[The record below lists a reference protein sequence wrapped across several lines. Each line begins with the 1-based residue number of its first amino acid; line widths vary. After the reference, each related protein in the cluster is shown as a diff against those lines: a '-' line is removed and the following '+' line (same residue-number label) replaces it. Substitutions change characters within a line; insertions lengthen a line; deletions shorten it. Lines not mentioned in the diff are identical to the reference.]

1 MGAICSCGRYSQHY
15 VDDWSEEDVIQS
27 VTPMVE
33 SSPTK
38 VIYKGGGGGGGAEN
52 RSLEKLVE
60 AGLIEADTYL
70 MFKNTTIRE
79 LGIVR
84 TGKEGGGEGGI
95 CIEYGGDFMSL
106 AKFCKR
112 AAALHGK
119 VWNGTP
125 WNSVYTINEDDEPL
139 DRIDALWNR
148 MKKEGSFGN
157 VEKEE

>member
-38 VIYKGGGGGGGAEN
+38 LIYKGGGGGGGAEN

-84 TGKEGGGEGGI
+84 NRGEGI
-95 CIEYGGDFMSL
+95 FIEFEGEHMSL
-106 AKFCKR
+106 AKFCKKG
-112 AAALHGK
+112 AAKHGK
-119 VWNGTP
+119 TWNGTP

-148 MKKEGSFGN
+148 MKKEESFGN

>member
-27 VTPMVE
+27 VTPFVE
-33 SSPTK
+33 SSPNK
-38 VIYKGGGGGGGAEN
+38 IVYKGSGSAGSAGEN

-84 TGKEGGGEGGI
+84 TGNEGGDKGVSIEFEGEH
-95 CIEYGGDFMSL
+95 MSL
-106 AKFCKR
+106 AKFCKKG
-112 AAALHGK
+112 AAKHGK
-119 VWNGTP
+119 TWNGTP

-139 DRIDALWNR
+139 DRIDVLWNR
-148 MKKEGSFGN
+148 MKKEGGEGTC
-157 VEKEE
+157 VKEE

>member
-38 VIYKGGGGGGGAEN
+38 ITYKGGSVGSGGEN

-84 TGKEGGGEGGI
+84 TGKEGGDKEVSIEFEGE
-95 CIEYGGDFMSL
+95 YMSL
-106 AKFCKR
+106 AKFCKKG
-112 AAALHGK
+112 AAKHGK
-119 VWNGTP
+119 TWNGTP

-148 MKKEGSFGN
+148 MKKEASFGN